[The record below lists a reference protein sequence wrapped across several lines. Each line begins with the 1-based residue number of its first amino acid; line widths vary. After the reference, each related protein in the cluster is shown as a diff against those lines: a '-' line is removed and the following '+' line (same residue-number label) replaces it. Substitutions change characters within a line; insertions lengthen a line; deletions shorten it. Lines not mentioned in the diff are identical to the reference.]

1 VPQANAVIHALGNEN
16 IIRESYSSGV
26 DVIISLRDLQL
37 GAMGDLSVIVPGRRK
52 QFILGEQGSSLFC
65 YKAVLLDSKNR
76 TQPFVY
82 HCGVFIVPKVMYRPF
97 VVLLFQCLLV
107 VQLNF
112 LLIFSLICY
121 GLQEIIQ
128 ITGTDMLSF

>member
-26 DVIISLRDLQL
+26 NVILSLRDLQL

-76 TQPFVY
+76 TQTFVY
-82 HCGVFIVPKVMYRPF
+82 HCGVFIVPKVMYCPF

-107 VQLNF
+107 IQPNF
-112 LLIFSLICY
+112 LLIFP
-121 GLQEIIQ
+121 
-128 ITGTDMLSF
+128 